1 MFFTAKEATEKI
13 GKRVEC
19 IKGLYFFDLEKG
31 ERGIVIGI
39 IQLSQHPEE
48 YGVVVKST
56 FRNSESREDCFSK
69 DQYEKFLKEI
79 EWVL

>member
-1 MFFTAKEATEKI
+1 MFFTAKQAMEKI
-13 GKRVEC
+13 GKHVEC
-19 IKGLYFFDLEKG
+19 IQDLYFFNLEKG
-31 ERGIVIGI
+31 EEGTVTGIV
-39 IQLSQHPEE
+39 QLSQHPEE

-69 DQYEKFLKEI
+69 DQYETFLKEV